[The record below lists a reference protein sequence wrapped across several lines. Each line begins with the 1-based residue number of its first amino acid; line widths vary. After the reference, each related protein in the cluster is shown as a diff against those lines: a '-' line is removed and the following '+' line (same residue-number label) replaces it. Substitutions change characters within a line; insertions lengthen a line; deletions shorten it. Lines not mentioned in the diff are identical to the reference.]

1 MEPNPARMDSE
12 TGRHYRSVAA
22 ALTVIGLLLAV
33 LGGFS
38 SSAGA
43 VEFESGPIPK
53 VTSSQTCDPA
63 KGGLLVSVIMTNDGS
78 GTADFDYQ
86 VAISKDGEYTGG
98 LVYKLKGIENKY
110 EYDKSHVVPEGQSA
124 TFTAK
129 STAGSGV
136 DFTLEVPVVDC
147 QAHPMGSIAVICPS
161 TPAEGPVLAY
171 TYQNASQFPVDFTF
185 EGADQPDAVKTGIKN
200 MAAPATETRAVYE
213 DHVAHGSIYA
223 DGVLLDTLDTTID
236 CAPPNHIVVSKTVVG
251 GTGNPAFPFEVVCRP
266 NFDTPTTVIDT
277 FSLHNGESK
286 SVDLPY
292 GYSYCYAREIDPGAA
307 WTVTALFNG
316 SPVSDP
322 LGENF
327 FPNDENYTLAVTNAA
342 VIVPIPVIPTVP
354 DSTIPESTIPDTT
367 IPSTTVPV
375 TTVPDTTIPDTT
387 IPDTTIPLTAIT
399 PVPVAAEPAPQV
411 SPAAVV
417 PTTLARTGSNTET
430 PLVTGLV
437 SFVVGIALVGAS
449 RLYRRRTA

>member
-1 MEPNPARMDSE
+1 MKSE
-12 TGRHYRSVAA
+12 TGRHYRSAAA

-33 LGGFS
+33 LGVFS

-43 VEFESGPIPK
+43 VEFESGPKPT
-53 VTSSQTCDPA
+53 VTSSQECDPTA
-63 KGGLLVSVIMTNDGS
+63 GGLAVTIVMANEGDGN
-78 GTADFDYQ
+78 ADFDYL
-86 VAISKDGEYTGG
+86 VRFRKDGVDVGG
-98 LVYKLKGIENKY
+98 VSMHLTAVTSVYSKWY
-110 EYDKSHVVPEGQSA
+110 PVPEGQSA
-124 TFTAK
+124 TFRVK

-171 TYQNASQFPVDFTF
+171 TYQNDSQFPVDFTF
-185 EGADQPDAVKTGIKN
+185 AGADQPDAVKTGVKN

-213 DHVAHGSIYA
+213 DHAAHGSIYA
-223 DGVLLDTLDTTID
+223 DGVLLDTLDTLDTTID

-266 NFDTPTTVIDT
+266 DFDTPTTVIDT

-292 GYSYCYAREIDPGAA
+292 AYSYCYAREIDPGAA

-322 LGENF
+322 FGENF
-327 FPNDENYTLAVTNAA
+327 FPNDMNYTLAVTNTA

-354 DSTIPESTIPDTT
+354 DSTIPDS
-367 IPSTTVPV
+367 TVPV
-375 TTVPDTTIPDTT
+375 TTIPDTT
-387 IPDTTIPLTAIT
+387 IPDTTIPSTTIPVTATT
-399 PVPVAAEPAPQV
+399 PVPVTAEPAPQV

-417 PTTLARTGSNTET
+417 PTTLARTGSNTEI

-437 SFVVGIALVGAS
+437 SFVVGFALVGAS